1 MLFLGVTSVLVNQ
14 SPRPAPVDAPS
25 GTTGVGSATLGDLQV
40 IAVLDPRRTG
50 SNTLLVQVQDATGD
64 PYDPPRNPVVELRT
78 EGLDLGEVTM
88 RPVGAGTYRGE
99 VVVPRAGEWEVQ
111 VGIALSR
118 FDNPVTTVRL
128 TVRP

>member
-1 MLFLGVTSVLVNQ
+1 
-14 SPRPAPVDAPS
+14 
-25 GTTGVGSATLGDLQV
+25 
-40 IAVLDPRRTG
+40 
-50 SNTLLVQVQDATGD
+50 
-64 PYDPPRNPVVELRT
+64 VELRT
-78 EGLDLGEVTM
+78 DGLDLGEVTM

-118 FDNPVTTVRL
+118 FDNPVTTIRL